1 MKTILVYT
9 QHSAIY
15 NDFLLSLQRE
25 GRRRNW
31 CFTLVEPSA
40 GPDEPARMARLF
52 ALLKPAG
59 FVGGFIKVRPV
70 AVPAGIPAVWID
82 SGITPRGAP
91 HVHHDNASFGVVAA
105 EALLD
110 GGPDFA
116 AFGVNEV
123 VWSAARTRAF
133 AARVREGGGRCRV
146 IRLDVRLNNQF
157 DALEPVRDALRRL
170 PRPVSVFAV
179 TDRLAQV
186 TLMAA
191 LLLGWRCPRD
201 IRLVGVDDDEV
212 ICMGAPVALSSVHP
226 DWAEGGRLAAEV
238 LEAQM
243 RGEKVRREYV
253 YGAGGVTRRA
263 STRIP
268 RARARD
274 ERVERALAFI
284 AAEYTSP
291 ISVGD
296 VVEAMGCSRRLAE
309 LRFREETGRSI
320 AETLVEARLDRALVL
335 LKRRDADLASLPDLC
350 GFRTAAALRAAF
362 RRRTGMSMTEWWRGN
377 CAKIQ

>member
-9 QHSAIY
+9 YRRSANY
-15 NDFLLSLQRE
+15 NDLFLSLMRV
-25 GRRRNW
+25 GRRKGW
-31 CFTLVEPSA
+31 SFSFVEPSA
-40 GPDEPARMARLF
+40 GPDESARMAHLF

-70 AVPAGIPAVWID
+70 AVPAGIPSVWID

-91 HVHHDNASFGVVAA
+91 HVHHDNASFGVAAA
-105 EALLD
+105 EALLV
-110 GGPDFA
+110 GGLDFV

-123 VWSAARTRAF
+123 WASARTRAF
-133 AARVREGGGRCRV
+133 AARIREGGRRCRV
-146 IRLDVRLNNQF
+146 ICLDVRLSNQF

-191 LLLGWRCPRD
+191 LSLGWRCPRD

-253 YGAGGVTRRA
+253 YGAAGVTRRA

-268 RARARD
+268 RVRARD

-335 LKRRDADLASLPDLC
+335 LKRRDADIASLPDLC

-362 RRRTGMSMTEWWRGN
+362 RRRTGLSMTEWRKGN